1 MPPKQNQLSL
11 LDIAGL
17 RKQRQLY
24 LQGNPQLDSGADM
37 FAESGGYSKD
47 AFADQFGMNPANTLI
62 DTMRYQSPS
71 DYHFEV
77 DEYSD
82 DSLMP
87 IRSMDAYSNEYGLT
101 PREAEW
107 DKRKSRMHQD
117 LEWRLG
123 NEYVRHFNALQS
135 EEYDELKSKI
145 YRESMNQSP
154 TDRLQARISSK
165 LWHDNRVDW

>member
-47 AFADQFGMNPANTLI
+47 AFADQFGMN
-62 DTMRYQSPS
+62 QS
-71 DYHFEV
+71 
-77 DEYSD
+77 
-82 DSLMP
+82 
-87 IRSMDAYSNEYGLT
+87 
-101 PREAEW
+101 
-107 DKRKSRMHQD
+107 Q
-117 LEWRLG
+117 
-123 NEYVRHFNALQS
+123 
-135 EEYDELKSKI
+135 
-145 YRESMNQSP
+145 

-165 LWHDNRVDW
+165 LWHDNEVDW